1 MQRFYLAITIL
12 IFCSLA
18 FSKSRTLWTPEKYEE
33 YHYRTFSQLSV
44 VQHPI
49 NMNNIDYFLL
59 HAAIFY
65 ETNRIRA
72 KAGLPRLKHSYNLEV
87 AAKSHSSDMV
97 VLDFFDHQSPIE
109 DKQTVLD
116 RLEQVG
122 LANGYMAENIAYV
135 SGIRRDPDRPIFT
148 PKQNSG
154 YFSHEYRGRPIPN
167 HSYLS
172 LAREVVRQWM
182 LSESHRKNILNPQY
196 RYLGCGAEHFRD
208 PDFFYMD
215 RFKITQYFSS
225 HPGRHEDLKQPKHE
239 RITYNIAPSRIY

>member
-1 MQRFYLAITIL
+1 MQRYYFVITIL
-12 IFCSLA
+12 ILGSTAFCR
-18 FSKSRTLWTPEKYEE
+18 SRTLWTPEKYKE
-33 YHYRTFSQLSV
+33 YNFQTFAQLSM

-49 NMNNIDYFLL
+49 DMNNVDYFLL

-72 KAGLPRLKHSYNLEV
+72 KAGLPLFKHSYNLEV

-97 VLDFFDHQSPIE
+97 ILDFFDHQSPIAE
-109 DKQTVLD
+109 KQTLLD

-122 LANGYMAENIAYV
+122 LDNGYMAENIAYM
-135 SGIRRDPDRPIFT
+135 SGIQRDPERPIFT

-182 LSESHRKNILNPQY
+182 LSESHRKNILDPKY
-196 RYLGCGAEHFRD
+196 KYLGCGAEHFRD
-208 PDFFYMD
+208 PDFYQMD

-225 HPGRHEDLKQPKHE
+225 HPGRHKDLKQPKHD
-239 RITYNIAPSRIY
+239 RITYTIAPSRTY